1 MKHIGT
7 TFGLALLGLA
17 AGMHPVPTLAQASKP
32 RILVLATGGTIAQ
45 TDTKEAKLLGD
56 ALVGA
61 VPQLRDLAQVNAEQV
76 AQVSSPDITPD
87 IWLRLAK
94 RINEALASNDVD
106 GVVVTHGT
114 DTLEETAYFLDLV
127 VKSEKPV
134 VVVGSM
140 RGSSAP
146 SADGPANLIDAVAIA
161 ASPAARGNGV
171 LVTLND
177 TIQSARDVTKTN
189 TTSLDTFKSPDFGAL
204 GIVQGGKPT
213 FYRRASRRH
222 TTATEF
228 DVASLTA
235 LPKVAIVYSYVGV
248 DADAFEQAVRS
259 GAKGVV
265 YAGTGNGSIP
275 KAVQG
280 AAASAAKGGV
290 VVVRA
295 SRVNGGVV
303 ERNGEH
309 DDAALGTVTADSLNP
324 QKARVLVMLGLTKTN
339 DAAEVQRMF
348 DTY

>member
-1 MKHIGT
+1 M
-7 TFGLALLGLA
+7 
-17 AGMHPVPTLAQASKP
+17 AQTAKP

-45 TDTKEAKLLGD
+45 TDSKEAKLLGD
-56 ALVGA
+56 ALIGA
-61 VPQLRDLAQVNAEQV
+61 VPQLKDIAQVQAEQV
-76 AQVSSPDITPD
+76 AQVSSPDITPE
-87 IWLRLAK
+87 IWLKLAK
-94 RINEALASNDVD
+94 RINAALASNDVD

-127 VKSEKPV
+127 VKSDKPV

-161 ASPAARGNGV
+161 ASPTARSNGV

-189 TTSLDTFKSPDFGAL
+189 TTSLDAFKSPDFGTL
-204 GIVQGGKPT
+204 GIVQGGKPI
-213 FYRRASRRH
+213 FYRQVSRKH

-228 DVASLTA
+228 DVSSLTA

-248 DADAFEQAVRS
+248 DADAFEGAMKS

-275 KAVQG
+275 KAVQP
-280 AAASAAKGGV
+280 AAASAAKSGV

-309 DDAALGTVTADSLNP
+309 DDTALGTITADSLNP
-324 QKARVLVMLGLTKTN
+324 QKARVLVMLGLTRTGN
-339 DAAEVQRMF
+339 AAEMQRLF